1 LGIFL
6 LELAKQLTRRHGI
19 QCGTEVGADG
29 FVQGG
34 VFGEVVPG
42 GELGELEVE
51 DGLGAHGY
59 RCLADAINH
68 W

>member
-1 LGIFL
+1 VVLRG
-6 LELAKQLTRRHGI
+6 E
-19 QCGTEVGADG
+19 
-29 FVQGG
+29 
-34 VFGEVVPG
+34 FGEP
-42 GELGELEVE
+42 EVE